1 MDGFERRLVVFMD
14 VLQLGNGVAQ
24 IIFVNIIHR
33 EWRREYASRKEF
45 GLFRA
50 DFQSEKFQ

>member
-1 MDGFERRLVVFMD
+1 MD